1 MPEFLDLLPPQEAL
15 KDFLYAINNSL
26 QHLDFDEIDTAN
38 SLGRILAESIYA
50 PHSLPEFPRSTVD
63 GYAVRASDTYG
74 ANESLPA
81 YLSLIGEIPMGEI
94 PQIVLGPSQGV
105 LIHTG
110 GMIPQGADAVVM
122 LAYTQSVRNKEIEV
136 LKSVAVSENVIRIGE
151 DVKKGEV
158 VIPFGTRL
166 RPAEIGGLMALG
178 FVRVKVVKKPRIG
191 IISSG
196 DEVIPPNQT
205 PHLGQVRDVNAYTL
219 SALVESVG
227 GKPILYGIVGDNQK
241 EMFPVIKEAM
251 KSDDIVIVTAGS
263 SASTRDLTAE
273 VINQLGKPGVLV
285 HGINIRPGKPTI
297 LGICDGVVMVGLPGN
312 PVSALSNSYLFVVPA
327 IKALLREKTR
337 GPRPT
342 VKAKLVINIASQTG
356 REDWIPVR
364 ILEMEE
370 GYLADPIFG
379 RSNLI
384 FSLARAVGLIRIPP
398 DANGLE
404 AGEIVDVVYM

>member
-15 KDFLYAINNSL
+15 NVFLSAIRNSVH
-26 QHLDFDEIDTAN
+26 HLDFEEVDTEN
-38 SLGRILAESIYA
+38 SLGRILAKPIFS
-50 PHSLPEFPRSTVD
+50 PHPLPEFPRSTVD
-63 GYAVRASDTYG
+63 GYAVRAADTFG
-74 ANESLPA
+74 ASESLPA
-81 YLSLIGEIPMGEI
+81 YLSLIGEIPMGDTPKIILE
-94 PQIVLGPSQGV
+94 PNQSA

-110 GMIPQGADAVVM
+110 GMIPNGADAVVM
-122 LAYTQSVRNKEIEV
+122 LEDTQSVRDTEIEV
-136 LKSVAVSENVIRIGE
+136 LKSVAVGENVIQIGE
-151 DVKKGEV
+151 DVQKGEV
-158 VIPFGTRL
+158 VIPAGMRL

-178 FVRVKVVKKPRIG
+178 FVSVKVVKKPRIG

-205 PHLGQVRDVNAYTL
+205 PRLGQVRDVNAYTL

-227 GKPILYGIVGDNQK
+227 GEPIGYGIVGDNQK
-241 EMFPVIKEAM
+241 EMLPVLKEAM
-251 KSDDIVIVTAGS
+251 KTDDMVIITAGS
-263 SASTRDLTAE
+263 SASTRDLTAD
-273 VINQLGKPGVLV
+273 VINNLGKPGVLV
-285 HGINIRPGKPTI
+285 HGVNIRPGKPTI
-297 LGICDGVVMVGLPGN
+297 LGISDGVVMVGLPGN

-327 IKALLREKTR
+327 IKTLLGEITR

-342 VKAKLVINIASQTG
+342 VKAKLAINIASQTG

-364 ILEMEE
+364 ILETEA

-384 FSLARAVGLIRIPP
+384 FTLARAVGLIRIPL